1 MDYAAISKMLT
12 TDGYIQVNKYLIRNL
27 GLHEAILIGELCAEY
42 NYWEQQNKLINGMF
56 YSTRDNIEYHTGLNS
71 HFQRKALETLINASI
86 IEIHKMGL
94 PATNY
99 YKINFDKLFMCLTT
113 RGAGGEALEV
123 QEVNINNN
131 NINNINNNSISKLIE
146 EDKSSEIISSDT
158 LSSKDITNI
167 DEENNLLK
175 IDEEKQYQLKSGKII
190 SKNTKSPKYISEY
203 IQNLT
208 QINNCEVNGQFIQSL
223 LTWYYGV
230 GVGITS
236 IIQLERKLIKIFN
249 ECNNDLNK
257 VIQSIDTAFVNNWK
271 AFYTSPTT
279 YTKKK
284 TQAELEQDSG
294 IIASNFLLEHGRPFD
309 AETDAARDKNGKIIT
324 F

>member
-42 NYWEQQNKLINGMF
+42 NYWEQQNKLINSMF

-113 RGAGGEALEV
+113 RAAGGEALEV

-146 EDKSSEIISSDT
+146 EDKSSEIISPNT
-158 LSSKDITNI
+158 LSPKDI
-167 DEENNLLK
+167 NN
-175 IDEEKQYQLKSGKII
+175 IDEEKQYQLKRGKII

-230 GVGITS
+230 GIGITS
-236 IIQLERKLIKIFN
+236 IIIKIFK

-271 AFYTSPTT
+271 AFYISSTT

-309 AETDAARDKNGKIIT
+309 AETDAARDNNGKIIT